1 MGCMPASMTSNHVRL
16 IDACYPPSAVLAS
29 AAADFRPNAQELSR
43 LTYYASNRPG
53 KLTKLGVV
61 LEKRTRQDARKA
73 ATGHVKSKA
82 SLLVTLGIYK
92 ALATECKNDVG
103 LLTPSLLAAVDA
115 TLSGLPSDLEVAAK
129 TATVFTAWA
138 TFTDGNLVGPDGN
151 LTPTYLNCLRHFA
164 RLSVVEATSA
174 DGELRNRTRLVGLA
188 AFTAVVNADVLQ
200 HASANFVAQTGV
212 IVPALLHTVYQAGL
226 DSLQEQTSAIKAHPS
241 PSSPYLNQFQA
252 RPHAE
257 RRAASIH
264 VHVDGEKGP
273 SFNDVSNACLRV
285 FQALFSRCG
294 AGQVAYVLDAYFAYL
309 DNSNNWDQVHLCCWF
324 AERAAEWTQ
333 YQYRYAVP
341 TKLVERLLDAQDTVQ
356 PTPLHTSLVAMI
368 TTVFTSPAPLINLST
383 SDIISNLI
391 TLILRRVAIDPLDG
405 LLPPLVECT
414 ASLGAHVYYS
424 DQVQDLAAELISR
437 LVGVQVNGLL
447 GRGRFG
453 NEHGRNEGMR
463 CLLVALV
470 GLMQAGDKIAAHGGK
485 RALDLADEDKGKGK
499 STSFLREFGVSQIM
513 DEPSEIRSPA
523 MRRTRVRPDTWQ
535 DTLAML
541 CESEYAVRAEY
552 ARALVVYIKEE
563 TPREVPPS
571 EPVGE
576 LGLARKSR
584 AEQNA
589 RRMPT
594 LLGDITARF
603 LHALHASAYSL
614 AVSSSLGLTSATPPQ
629 SHSQTSSTHAVT
641 AENVPV
647 SSEPG
652 TTEGGDTEKTGEEK
666 ERPASRRTPI
676 HRPRQ
681 LSLALSL
688 LEPAPEQLPQT
699 GPTPVGPSDYSH
711 LLEVLTA
718 AHEQLPT
725 RSLLSGVPMLLAL
738 DAATQ
743 GEFADGEAA
752 SLRRR
757 AVRELVGRLW
767 LVIARVWECDELKSC
782 ADKALASLP
791 PPSAV
796 PPVPERPDGGL
807 LRPPEQPL
815 EFVAPEHQSQ
825 GESSN
830 SRQAFIDPETVLS
843 ALAGNRNVQLATGL
857 EGAALLQRLNT
868 KWTMELALRDSV
880 ERTSG
885 FDIRPSTAAPF
896 VKLMHI
902 ENMSMQSLA
911 RSTRGVG
918 VSDLREALEGRSSM
932 SNPNLVPS
940 IRTYDQPPRGNLSV
954 AHEAFFAAVG
964 GNGSSDR
971 SSALRLRSKSMLGNG
986 KSGTF
991 KPGAGGQ
998 DVRDVLNR
1006 IVGKPNGSSSMLKTP
1021 FAQLNKR
1028 QPATSPI
1035 PSESS
1040 PAPTP

>member
-1 MGCMPASMTSNHVRL
+1 MTSNHVRL
-16 IDACYPPSAVLAS
+16 IDACYPSSAVLAS
-29 AAADFRPNAQELSR
+29 ASTGSDIRPNGQELSR

-53 KLTKLGVV
+53 KLTKLGTV

-73 ATGHVKSKA
+73 ALGYLKSKA
-82 SLLVTLGIYK
+82 TLLVTLGIYK

-103 LLTPSLLAAVDA
+103 LIMPFLLAAVDA
-115 TLSGLPSDLEVAAK
+115 TLSALPNDLEVAAK
-129 TATVFTAWA
+129 TASVFTAWA

-164 RLSVVEATSA
+164 RLCLVEAMSN
-174 DGELRNRTRLVGLA
+174 DGELRNRTRLVGMA
-188 AFTAVVNADVLQ
+188 AFTAVANSDVLQ
-200 HASANFVAQTGV
+200 HASANFVAQCGV

-226 DSLQEQTSAIKAHPS
+226 DSLLEQTSAIKAHPS
-241 PSSPYLNQFQA
+241 PTSPYLNQFQA

-273 SFNDVSNACLRV
+273 AFSDVSNADIRV
-285 FQALFSRCG
+285 FQALFSRCS
-294 AGQVAYVLDAYFAYL
+294 AVQVAYVLDAYFAYL
-309 DNSNNWDQVHLCCWF
+309 DKFNNWDQVQLCCWF

-341 TKLVERLLDAQDTVQ
+341 TKLVERLLDTQDTPQ
-356 PTPLHTSLVAMI
+356 PTPVHTSLVAMI
-368 TTVFTSPAPLINLST
+368 TTVFTSPSPLINLST

-391 TLILRRVAIDPLDG
+391 TLVLRRVAVDPLDG

-414 ASLGAHVYYS
+414 AALGAHVYYS

-470 GLMQAGDKIAAHGGK
+470 GLMQAGDKISK
-485 RALDLADEDKGKGK
+485 RATSPTDEGKGKGP
-499 STSFLREFGVSQIM
+499 SILREFGVSQIM
-513 DEPSEIRSPA
+513 DEPGEARAPPL
-523 MRRTRVRPDTWQ
+523 RRTRVRPDTWQ
-535 DTLAML
+535 DTLALL
-541 CESEYAVRAEY
+541 CESEYGVRAEY
-552 ARALVVYIKEE
+552 ARALVVYIKDE
-563 TPREVPPS
+563 TPREVLPS
-571 EPVGE
+571 EAVGE

-589 RRMPT
+589 RRVPT
-594 LLGDITARF
+594 LLGDVTARF
-603 LHALHASAYSL
+603 LHALHASAYTL
-614 AVSSSLGLTSATPPQ
+614 AVSSSLGLSTVTPQ

-641 AENVPV
+641 AENTAL
-647 SSEPG
+647 SSEPA
-652 TTEGGDTEKTGEEK
+652 TTVDGGDSEKVTQEK
-666 ERPASRRTPI
+666 ERPASRRTPV

-699 GPTPVGPSDYSH
+699 GPTPVGPSDFSH
-711 LLEVLTA
+711 LIAVLTA

-743 GEFADGEAA
+743 GEFANGEAA

-757 AVRELVGRLW
+757 AVWELVGHLW
-767 LVIARVWECDELKSC
+767 LVIARVWECDKLRAC
-782 ADKALASLP
+782 AEKALASLP

-796 PPVPERPDGGL
+796 PPLPERPDSGL
-807 LRPPEQPL
+807 LHPPEQPL
-815 EFVAPEHQSQ
+815 EFIASDDESK
-825 GESSN
+825 GESSSSN
-830 SRQAFIDPETVLS
+830 RPFIDPETVLN
-843 ALAGNRNVQLATGL
+843 ALAENRNVQLATGL
-857 EGAALLQRLNT
+857 DASALLQRLST
-868 KWTMELALRDSV
+868 KWTTELALRDSV
-880 ERTSG
+880 EHTSN
-885 FDIRPSTAAPF
+885 FDIRPSSTTPF
-896 VKLMHI
+896 VRLMHI

-918 VSDLREALEGRSSM
+918 VGDLREALEGRSSM

-940 IRTYDQPPRGNLSV
+940 IRTYDHAPRGNLSV

-964 GNGSSDR
+964 AGSTSER
-971 SSALRLRSKSMLGNG
+971 SSALRTRSKSMLGNG
-986 KSGTF
+986 KQAPF
-991 KPGAGGQ
+991 KPGTGGQ

-1006 IVGKPNGSSSMLKTP
+1006 IVGKPNGGSMLKSPFTQLQRRHMTP
-1021 FAQLNKR
+1021 V
-1028 QPATSPI
+1028 

-1040 PAPTP
+1040 PAPSQIPP